1 MRYCASY
8 QAKPKHCLPK
18 SQRRQSHSPLA
29 CRQKSNLWHV
39 GVDGPQLVGMRYER
53 LAETQERLGDRLQGF
68 AALQQ

>member
-39 GVDGPQLVGMRYER
+39 GVDGPQLVNVRFTPAGS
-53 LAETQERLGDRLQGF
+53 TDRRNTF
-68 AALQQ
+68 